1 MKVKQEVERNMDDRI
16 NKLIIKTKFTLFV
29 TILYQL
35 IGAVGETIGNQMKY
49 MLLGLIKSKV
59 NLYSMNRML
68 NSCTHVGLHWF
79 TINITIKG
87 FMW

>member
-16 NKLIIKTKFTLFV
+16 NKLLIIIKTKFTLFV

-68 NSCTHVGLHWF
+68 NSCTHVGLH
-79 TINITIKG
+79 
-87 FMW
+87 